1 MSVMLDISVLLL
13 TDFVHIQTYNINV
26 YMDYHKFQ

>member
-13 TDFVHIQTYNINV
+13 TDFVYIQTYHINV